1 MNEIKPE
8 LYKEV
13 FEDDRRGA
21 AILADLERKFTHPP
35 VVKGGID
42 AVLQTYYREGMRQ
55 VVYFIN
61 SQIARAHGNEG
72 DSEFQVQM
80 EDNAS

>member
-1 MNEIKPE
+1 MSDPTPE
-8 LYKEV
+8 LYKQV

-61 SQIARAHGNEG
+61 SQIARANGAEDPNQNE
-72 DSEFQVQM
+72 E
-80 EDNAS
+80 N